1 MACRL
6 LNLAAHMTTI
16 PKNSIKFSAE
26 AAFGHTGQF
35 IARVT
40 GPDSRFG
47 VALEFLGHK
56 NGKRGE
62 LTTVTIVDSGLY
74 KTRSVDRKGCKDD
87 TYYVVWQLD
96 DVLIQTQVSEA
107 DALKLAKDLG
117 SSNIEGLGRREEI
130 ADTEELIVSSQ
141 GKDPSELIDVKAS
154 TAMELGIEPGKM
166 PRKDLVAARLQYV
179 QRMRAPRTAF
189 TAGRQALEA
198 RRDVLRAQIEPLG
211 RELAEIEAALNA
223 DVV

>member
-1 MACRL
+1 MY
-6 LNLAAHMTTI
+6 
-16 PKNSIKFSAE
+16 FSGTA
-26 AAFGHTGQF
+26 
-35 IARVT
+35 
-40 GPDSRFG
+40 G

-117 SSNIEGLGRREEI
+117 YSNIEALGRREEI